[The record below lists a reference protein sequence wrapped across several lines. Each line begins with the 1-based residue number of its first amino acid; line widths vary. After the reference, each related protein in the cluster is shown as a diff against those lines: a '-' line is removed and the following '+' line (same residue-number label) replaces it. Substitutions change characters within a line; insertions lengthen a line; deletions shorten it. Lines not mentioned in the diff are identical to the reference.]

1 MKLSIRRIEI
11 SGEAKLALFDSSGAM
26 LPDQRDV
33 TLYQPFGEPT
43 TVTVT
48 FLLGGDVTLS
58 GEPGHL
64 G

>member
-26 LPDQRDV
+26 LPGQRDV
-33 TLYQPFGEPT
+33 TLNQPFNEPI

-48 FLLGGDVTLS
+48 FLIGQDVTLS